1 MRYSLNCMKSLL
13 FFVFVGGSFVQA
25 NSAPSENMP
34 VAGATSTA
42 NIVSSGALHPEN
54 LPSPSPIGVLE
65 SNLIELKRSLFKDA
79 VAALESGQLENFAAL
94 KAQSTDYVLYPY
106 LEYYDLRN
114 RLSSSTDEELM
125 NFINTYD
132 TTPLSYRLRTQWLYR
147 LAEDK
152 NWDQFLTVYKGQGGA
167 KLRCAYLDATLTKDG
182 SAKTLQSVLESTKK
196 IWLTGKNAPAECD
209 NVFEKFEKSKLLTGQ
224 VIWDRIELAME
235 AGNTK
240 LAESLSKRLS
250 SRDRKKVD
258 MWINVHKNPRK
269 YLTSKLL
276 KKNNLVVR
284 KILVHGI
291 KRLARRDAEDAKS
304 LWKNINHRRGFGR
317 QELAEIDKYIALR
330 AAYQR
335 HPDAN
340 AWLHAVKNKVVDDDV
355 RYWRAMTAL
364 RLQDWKSLK
373 ASIKRLPAEERNE
386 PKWKYWM
393 ARASEQLK
401 EKDTSDKLFGEIAKE
416 TNYYGFLASDRLG
429 IPYTFNSES
438 LERDEKVLESI
449 SAIPGIQ
456 RAFELYQVGLIDEAR
471 GEWNLATNKFSV
483 ERLKQ
488 ATILSHDWGWHHNA
502 ITTIAKTPHRQDY
515 EIRFPTPFRELVFNN
530 ADNNDMDPSLIYGVT
545 RRESAFRVNARSSV
559 GALGLMQL
567 MPGTAR
573 LESKRLGRKKPTQSD
588 ILEAENNIFLG
599 SSYLNR
605 LLQRFGGNQALA
617 TAAYNAG
624 PRRVDSWIPKSEPVP
639 SDIWV
644 DTLPFKETREYVR
657 AVLAYSTIFD
667 WKLAKETVLIS
678 SRMYSEISQEA
689 LAASTEAN

>member
-1 MRYSLNCMKSLL
+1 MKSLL
-13 FFVFVGGSFVQA
+13 FLCFAGGSLVQA
-25 NSAPSENMP
+25 NTALSENLP
-34 VAGATSTA
+34 TAGTTSAA
-42 NIVSSGALHPEN
+42 NIVSSSALHPEN
-54 LPSPSPIGVLE
+54 IPTQSPISVLE
-65 SNLIELKRSLFKDA
+65 SNLIELKRGLFKDA
-79 VAALESGQLENFAAL
+79 VAAIESGQLENFAAL

-114 RLSSSTDEELM
+114 RLSSSTDEELTS
-125 NFINTYD
+125 FIDTYD

-152 NWDQFLTVYKGQGGA
+152 RWDQFLHVYKGQGGA
-167 KLRCAYLDATLTKDG
+167 KLRCAYLEATLSKDN
-182 SAKTLQSVLESTKK
+182 SKATLKSVLESTQK
-196 IWLTGKNAPAECD
+196 IWLTGKDAPAECD
-209 NVFEKFEKSKLLTGQ
+209 VIFEKFEKSNLLTGKI
-224 VIWDRIELAME
+224 IWDRIELAME
-235 AGNTK
+235 AGNIE
-240 LAESLSKRLS
+240 LAKTLSKRLRRS
-250 SRDRKKVD
+250 DRKKVD
-258 MWINVHKNPRK
+258 TWIDVHKNPRK
-269 YLTSKLL
+269 HLTSKQLN
-276 KKNNLVVR
+276 KNNLVVR

-291 KRLARRDAEDAKS
+291 KRLARSDAEEARE
-304 LWKNINHRRGFGR
+304 LWKKIHHRRGFGR
-317 QELAEIDKYIALR
+317 TELAEIDKYIALR
-330 AAYQR
+330 ASYQR
-335 HPDAN
+335 LPESYK
-340 AWLHAVKNKVVDDDV
+340 WLQAVSNKVVDDDV

-364 RLQDWKSLK
+364 RLQDWKALK
-373 ASIKRLPAEERNE
+373 ASIKRLPTNEREE

-393 ARASEQLK
+393 ARASEQLN
-401 EKDTSDKLFGEIAKE
+401 DTDLAKKLFREIAKE

-429 IPYTFNSES
+429 VPYTFNTES
-438 LERDEKVLESI
+438 LVRDDKLIESI
-449 SAIPGIQ
+449 TAIPGIQ
-456 RAFELYQVGLIDEAR
+456 RAHELYLAGLVDEAR
-471 GEWNLATNKFSV
+471 SEWNLATHRFSV

-502 ITTIAKTPHRQDY
+502 ITTIAKTPHRLDF
-515 EIRFPTPFRELVFNN
+515 EIRFPTPYRDLIFDN
-530 ADNNDMDPSLIYGVT
+530 ADSHDLDPSLIYGVT

-573 LESKRLGRKKPTQSD
+573 LESKRLGRKKPSSDD

-667 WKLAKETVLIS
+667 WKLAKQTVLIS
-678 SRMYSEISQEA
+678 TRMYSEISKQA
-689 LAASTEAN
+689 LVDSTEAN